1 LQTRYGPIRG
11 AEEGR
16 AKAEAVLTTWQ
27 IVFLG
32 FVLPL
37 GVLLAIAVARFIVYA
52 FWSRLTAMGRFETRV
67 YDRVEDSVREAERGE
82 TYKRLEQ
89 SLRGRKR
96 VLGLSG
102 RRSAIK

>member
-1 LQTRYGPIRG
+1 M
-11 AEEGR
+11 
-16 AKAEAVLTTWQ
+16 TTWQ

-32 FVLPL
+32 IVFPL

-52 FWSRLTAMGRFETRV
+52 FWSRLTAMGRFESRV
-67 YDRVEDSVREAERGE
+67 YDRVEDSLREAERGE

-89 SLRGRKR
+89 RLHGRKR

>member
-1 LQTRYGPIRG
+1 
-11 AEEGR
+11 
-16 AKAEAVLTTWQ
+16 LTTWE

-52 FWSRLTAMGRFETRV
+52 FWSRLTAMGRFESRI
-67 YDRVEDSVREAERGE
+67 YDRVEDSLREAERGE
-82 TYKRLEQ
+82 IYKRLEQ
-89 SLRGRKR
+89 RMRGHKR
-96 VLGLSG
+96 VFGLSG